1 MEKKRKHIGEKEN
14 DENKETYWN
23 GKGESFWV
31 YTGKLKKKTR
41 KWGMRKE
48 KVGKEKVGI
57 EIRNMGNEI
66 RKSWV

>member
-31 YTGKLKKKTR
+31 YTGKLKKKR
-41 KWGMRKE
+41 ESGE
-48 KVGKEKVGI
+48 
-57 EIRNMGNEI
+57 
-66 RKSWV
+66 

>member
-31 YTGKLKKKTR
+31 YTGKLKKN
-41 KWGMRKE
+41 E
-48 KVGKEKVGI
+48 KVGNEKR
-57 EIRNMGNEI
+57 E
-66 RKSWV
+66 SWKRESWN